1 MMMPANDSTE
11 DRIFDLQEQK
21 SALIQRLNEGLME
34 LDGIN
39 EEKRKLNDSLL
50 EQIKFVRDLQA
61 ATGGVSG
68 ADLNSMVSA
77 EFKLQFNKEK
87 ALHKQ
92 LESQLLRAEQER
104 AQMLA
109 RIKHLKSGK
118 EISVQD
124 NSVEERHFR
133 AH

>member
-1 MMMPANDSTE
+1 
-11 DRIFDLQEQK
+11 
-21 SALIQRLNEGLME
+21 ME

-77 EFKLQFNKEK
+77 EFKL
-87 ALHKQ
+87 
-92 LESQLLRAEQER
+92 
-104 AQMLA
+104 
-109 RIKHLKSGK
+109 
-118 EISVQD
+118 
-124 NSVEERHFR
+124 
-133 AH
+133 